1 MKFSKPTKENK
12 YFCSSKVS
20 GIFILQEFEKE
31 KKKKETKN
39 KYSKIKQTPT

>member
-31 KKKKETKN
+31 KRKKRRRIN
-39 KYSKIKQTPT
+39 TPR